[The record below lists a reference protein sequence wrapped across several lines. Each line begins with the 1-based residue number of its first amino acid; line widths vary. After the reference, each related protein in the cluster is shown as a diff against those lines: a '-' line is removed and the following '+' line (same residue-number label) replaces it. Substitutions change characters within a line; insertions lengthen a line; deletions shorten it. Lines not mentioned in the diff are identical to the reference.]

1 MRLNVSEKSLPVY
14 EAMASPVRLKILQLI
29 SEQPRCITELAD
41 SLNLS
46 KAIITRHI
54 QKLEDAHLIKYV
66 QLATDDKRKKVKS
79 KFVCKLLLGTCSAR
93 GCPASLS

>member
-1 MRLNVSEKSLPVY
+1 MALWRIRMRLNVSEKSLPVY

-46 KAIITRHI
+46 KKA
-54 QKLEDAHLIKYV
+54 A
-66 QLATDDKRKKVKS
+66 
-79 KFVCKLLLGTCSAR
+79 
-93 GCPASLS
+93 

>member
-1 MRLNVSEKSLPVY
+1 MRLNVSVQVSSVY

-66 QLATDDKRKKVKS
+66 QLATDTSGKS
-79 KFVCKLLLGTCSAR
+79 IFKWLLIVCIHRFSAQNIFILF
-93 GCPASLS
+93 GS